1 MRRFGSRC
9 GAICK
14 VVPLIK
20 SKKGRSW
27 RPILPLCQQ
36 QLPQLSPQPQLLLPQ
51 PQPQSVVELVVFC
64 VVLWV
69 AFWLALRVLQF
80 WVLFC
85 SLVLRAICGYSFQ
98 NQKSNLGPG
107 STGSAN
113 SLPSLAADMQN
124 GG

>member
-20 SKKGRSW
+20 SKMGRSW

-51 PQPQSVVELVVFC
+51 PQPQLHPQFPEL
-64 VVLWV
+64 L
-69 AFWLALRVLQF
+69 LQKPPQQHTRMRISTIHRHESPF
-80 WVLFC
+80 PLFRHMLLT
-85 SLVLRAICGYSFQ
+85 SL
-98 NQKSNLGPG
+98 
-107 STGSAN
+107 
-113 SLPSLAADMQN
+113 
-124 GG
+124 

>member
-20 SKKGRSW
+20 SKKGRGW

-51 PQPQSVVELVVFC
+51 PQPQLHPQFPEL
-64 VVLWV
+64 L
-69 AFWLALRVLQF
+69 LQKPPQQHTRMRISTIHRQESPF
-80 WVLFC
+80 PLFRHMLLT
-85 SLVLRAICGYSFQ
+85 SL
-98 NQKSNLGPG
+98 
-107 STGSAN
+107 
-113 SLPSLAADMQN
+113 
-124 GG
+124 

>member
-1 MRRFGSRC
+1 MQLAFQGKASLLF
-9 GAICK
+9 AA
-14 VVPLIK
+14 VVLAL
-20 SKKGRSW
+20 G
-27 RPILPLCQQ
+27 
-36 QLPQLSPQPQLLLPQ
+36 
-51 PQPQSVVELVVFC
+51 

>member
-20 SKKGRSW
+20 SKMGRCL

-51 PQPQSVVELVVFC
+51 PQPQL
-64 VVLWV
+64 LPPR
-69 AFWLALRVLQF
+69 AFPLPQQQQISTTMMMSHRQEQL
-80 WVLFC
+80 LFPLLKHMIVT
-85 SLVLRAICGYSFQ
+85 SL
-98 NQKSNLGPG
+98 
-107 STGSAN
+107 
-113 SLPSLAADMQN
+113 
-124 GG
+124 

>member
-20 SKKGRSW
+20 SKMGRCL

-51 PQPQSVVELVVFC
+51 PQPQLHPQFPEL
-64 VVLWV
+64 L
-69 AFWLALRVLQF
+69 LQKPPQQHTRMRISTIHRQEAPF
-80 WVLFC
+80 PLFRHMLLT
-85 SLVLRAICGYSFQ
+85 SL
-98 NQKSNLGPG
+98 
-107 STGSAN
+107 
-113 SLPSLAADMQN
+113 
-124 GG
+124 

>member
-20 SKKGRSW
+20 SKMGRCW

-51 PQPQSVVELVVFC
+51 PQPQVLPQVPEL
-64 VVLWV
+64 L
-69 AFWLALRVLQF
+69 LQKPPQQHTRMRISTIHRQESPF
-80 WVLFC
+80 PLFRHMLLT
-85 SLVLRAICGYSFQ
+85 SL
-98 NQKSNLGPG
+98 
-107 STGSAN
+107 
-113 SLPSLAADMQN
+113 
-124 GG
+124 

>member
-1 MRRFGSRC
+1 MGRC
-9 GAICK
+9 
-14 VVPLIK
+14 
-20 SKKGRSW
+20 W

>member
-20 SKKGRSW
+20 SKMGRCW

-51 PQPQSVVELVVFC
+51 PQPQLHPQFPELLLQKPPQQHTRMRISTIHRQESPFP
-64 VVLWV
+64 L
-69 AFWLALRVLQF
+69 LRHML
-80 WVLFC
+80 LT
-85 SLVLRAICGYSFQ
+85 SL
-98 NQKSNLGPG
+98 
-107 STGSAN
+107 
-113 SLPSLAADMQN
+113 
-124 GG
+124 

>member
-20 SKKGRSW
+20 SKMGRCW

-51 PQPQSVVELVVFC
+51 PQPQLHPQFPEL
-64 VVLWV
+64 L
-69 AFWLALRVLQF
+69 LQKPPQQHTRMRISTILRQESPF
-80 WVLFC
+80 PLFRHMLLT
-85 SLVLRAICGYSFQ
+85 SL
-98 NQKSNLGPG
+98 
-107 STGSAN
+107 
-113 SLPSLAADMQN
+113 
-124 GG
+124 

>member
-20 SKKGRSW
+20 SKMGRSW

-51 PQPQSVVELVVFC
+51 PQPQLHPQFPEL
-64 VVLWV
+64 L
-69 AFWLALRVLQF
+69 LQKPPQQQHTRMRISTIHRQESPF
-80 WVLFC
+80 PLFRHMLLT
-85 SLVLRAICGYSFQ
+85 SL
-98 NQKSNLGPG
+98 
-107 STGSAN
+107 
-113 SLPSLAADMQN
+113 
-124 GG
+124 